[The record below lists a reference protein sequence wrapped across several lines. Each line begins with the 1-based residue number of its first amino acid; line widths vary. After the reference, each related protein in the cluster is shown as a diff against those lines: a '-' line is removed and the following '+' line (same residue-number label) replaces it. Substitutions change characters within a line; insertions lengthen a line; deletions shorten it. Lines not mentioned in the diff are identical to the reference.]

1 MTATKTSEL
10 RAKAERLKNCLRK
23 FGQVGIAFSG
33 GVDSSFLLRSAIDA
47 LGAENVLA
55 LHAHSCLQK
64 QEEQERAASWLV
76 RFVDI
81 EPLTWPEF
89 IRNPPDR
96 CYLCKLRIYRMFQ
109 NILAREGFAV
119 LFDGTNCDD
128 LQQGENGRPG
138 LRAIAELGVQTPLAD
153 CGLNKAEIR
162 ELSRDLGLA
171 TWNQPSDSCLATR
184 IPAGMRI
191 TAERLAHVTAM
202 EQVLYDAGFFNCR
215 ARLLDDTVVCLQL
228 RQKDIDR
235 FCTLAVLQ
243 EVSCLLKRTG
253 AGKIVLDLDGR

>member
-1 MTATKTSEL
+1 
-10 RAKAERLKNCLRK
+10 
-23 FGQVGIAFSG
+23 
-33 GVDSSFLLRSAIDA
+33 
-47 LGAENVLA
+47 
-55 LHAHSCLQK
+55 
-64 QEEQERAASWLV
+64 
-76 RFVDI
+76 
-81 EPLTWPEF
+81 
-89 IRNPPDR
+89 
-96 CYLCKLRIYRMFQ
+96 MFQ

-162 ELSRDLGLA
+162 ELSCELGLA

-191 TAERLAHVTAM
+191 TAERLAQVTAM

-228 RQKDIDR
+228 HQEDIDR
-235 FCTLAVLQ
+235 FFALAVRQ